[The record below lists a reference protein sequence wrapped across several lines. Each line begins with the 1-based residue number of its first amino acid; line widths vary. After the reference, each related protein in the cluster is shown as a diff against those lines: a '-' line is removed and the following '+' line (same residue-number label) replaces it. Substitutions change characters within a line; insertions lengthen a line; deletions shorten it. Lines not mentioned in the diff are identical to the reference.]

1 MQAELGE
8 DGRIWLET
16 EFRDRDLIKS
26 VPGSRYDRESRMWSV
41 PFSWANCLC
50 LRGVFGERLTL
61 GPDLVARANLERE
74 TRVDPA
80 LAARAAAED
89 VSQDA
94 EGPSHL
100 YSYQRTGVQF
110 LATAHSAILADEMG
124 TGKTVQMI
132 ETLERLDA
140 YPALVVC
147 PNSVKHSWA
156 NEYARVHPERSVAVL
171 DGGIV
176 KKRKLLDEEH
186 DVYVV
191 NWESLR
197 TLTRLAP
204 YGSIALSDKEKELKE
219 LNRPWG
225 AVVADEAHRAK
236 DPKSKQT
243 RALWAV
249 GASSAHRFALTGTPI
264 AQHPGDFWSLL
275 RFVSPDEWAS
285 RTRYIERYCVT
296 AWNGWGGLDIVGVNP
311 LTAAEFFMA
320 VDPRFLRRSKADV
333 LTQLPPK
340 TYIERFC
347 QLKGDAAKVYK
358 NLKTGGAAEVEGGVL
373 VVTDSL
379 AEYGRLSQAA
389 SASLSLTPLGEV
401 RMAEPSAKLDAFEEL
416 EEELGDRP
424 LVVFAASRQLLELLA
439 ERLRKRGVQF
449 GMVTGAQS
457 TDERQA
463 VIDAFQEGR
472 LQMILLTMGAGSEG
486 ITLTRADTLVFLQR
500 SGSLVENLQAEDRIH
515 RPGAEVHESITII
528 DLITEDTV
536 EEDGAPRVERKK
548 AMMKEIT
555 RD

>member
-1 MQAELGE
+1 VQAEIGA

-41 PFSWANCLC
+41 PYSWAICLC

-61 GPDLVARANLERE
+61 GPNLIDAANLERA

-80 LAARAAAED
+80 LQARAVAED
-89 VSQDA
+89 ITQDA
-94 EGPSHL
+94 EGPDHL

-110 LATAHSAILADEMG
+110 LAIAQSAILADEMG

-156 NEYARVHPERSVAVL
+156 NEYRRVHPERSVAVL
-171 DGGIV
+171 DGGIA
-176 KKRKLLDEEH
+176 KKRKLLAEDY
-186 DVYVV
+186 DVYVI

-204 YGSIALSDKEKELKE
+204 YGSISLSDKEKELKE

-249 GASSAHRFALTGTPI
+249 GATARHRFATTGTPI

-275 RFVSPDEWAS
+275 HFVSPDEWPS
-285 RTRYIERYCVT
+285 RTRYVERYCVT

-311 LTAAEFFMA
+311 LVSEEFFGA
-320 VDPRFLRRSKADV
+320 VDPRLLRRTKAEV
-333 LTQLPPK
+333 LSQLPPK
-340 TYIERFC
+340 TYVERFC
-347 QLKGDAAKVYK
+347 QLKGDAAKVYR
-358 NLKTGGAAEVEGGVL
+358 NLKEGGAAEVEGGTL
-373 VVTDSL
+373 IVTDPL
-379 AEYGRLSQAA
+379 VEYGRLSQAA

-401 RMAEPSAKLDAFEEL
+401 RLAEPSAKLDAFEEL

-463 VIDAFQEGR
+463 VIDAFQGGR

-528 DLITEDTV
+528 DLITEGTV

-548 AMMKEIT
+548 AMMQEIT